1 MRVRLWSDLVLW
13 INCDFNKTAEKMMLL
28 KYLIILQIQHE
39 NEKENGTGV
48 TNKNMDEEK
57 REKL

>member
-1 MRVRLWSDLVLW
+1 
-13 INCDFNKTAEKMMLL
+13 MMLL

>member
-1 MRVRLWSDLVLW
+1 
-13 INCDFNKTAEKMMLL
+13 MMLL

-39 NEKENGTGV
+39 NEKENGKENGTGV

-57 REKL
+57 REKLQINNSISIMNWEIAAKWG